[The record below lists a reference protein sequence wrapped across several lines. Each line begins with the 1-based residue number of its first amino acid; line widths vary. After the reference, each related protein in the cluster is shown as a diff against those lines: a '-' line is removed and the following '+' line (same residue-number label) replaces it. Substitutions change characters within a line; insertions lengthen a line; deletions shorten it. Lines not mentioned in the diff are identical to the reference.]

1 MTTKSLSSE
10 IAENITALKQ
20 LKELNPSRKLSNRLQ
35 DMYDALHQ
43 AQGKEWEEQVEKY
56 KEAKIALDKAKEAA
70 QNALND
76 LAKTAE
82 AIEKSA
88 SAFKALLA
96 VLALV
101 GG

>member
-1 MTTKSLSSE
+1 MVMKSLSSE
-10 IAENITALKQ
+10 IAENITELKK
-20 LKELNPSRKLSNRLQ
+20 LKAINPSSKLRNRLQ

-56 KEAKIALDKAKEAA
+56 KEANNALDKARQAA
-70 QNALND
+70 QNAIND
-76 LAKTAE
+76 LAKTAD

-88 SAFKALLA
+88 AAFKAVLA

-101 GG
+101 L